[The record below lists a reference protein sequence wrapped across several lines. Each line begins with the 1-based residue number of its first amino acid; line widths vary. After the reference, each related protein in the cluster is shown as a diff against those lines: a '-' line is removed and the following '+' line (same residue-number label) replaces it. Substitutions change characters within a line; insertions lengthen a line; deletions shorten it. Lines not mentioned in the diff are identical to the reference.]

1 MMADEDTAGAVDG
14 VIKEDSLAGSW
25 ADDKLEVT
33 DGDSITGDVQI
44 VNPPDTP
51 QGDDLQQEK
60 SPEERGDS
68 HNNEGAREFE
78 QPPRLEDRG
87 ADIGTR
93 PSGFVS
99 EQDAPPDEAEP
110 ITPNQALEQAQAQI
124 AALVDEKLKL
134 TRELNESEAEIN
146 AYFAAFGPLPTE

>member
-1 MMADEDTAGAVDG
+1 MSDEDTSGAIDG

-25 ADDKLEVT
+25 ADDNLEVT

-44 VNPPDTP
+44 TNPPDTP
-51 QGDDLQQEK
+51 AGDSLQQEE

-68 HNNEGAREFE
+68 LNKEGAREFE
-78 QPPRLEDRG
+78 QPARLEDRG

-99 EQDAPPDEAEP
+99 EQDAPAEEAELV
-110 ITPNQALEQAQAQI
+110 TPEEELRRAKGRIKE
-124 AALVDEKLKL
+124 LVAEKLNL
-134 TRELNESEAEIN
+134 ARELNESEAEIN
-146 AYFAAFGPLPTE
+146 AYYAAFGPLPTVE